1 MMTPTFRADLSD
13 QQVFSLA
20 AKIEQAQRD
29 EMPTIRA
36 CLGHARWDIQAMQ
49 GAPERLRV
57 LLERA
62 RREIDAATDLLIA
75 NRPEAQ

>member
-1 MMTPTFRADLSD
+1 MT
-13 QQVFSLA
+13 QQLFEDV
-20 AKIEQAQRD
+20 
-29 EMPTIRA
+29 MA